1 MNRSFAWILP
11 IAFAAAC
18 GDLLTQAPPD
28 GDVFDAPVPGLSPA
42 ELRAFARGDA
52 EFARRFAPATGL
64 GPIFNNAS
72 CASCHSGDGRG
83 RLENSLSRIGNA
95 DNDMLRSFGGP
106 QIQDKAIPG
115 AQPELVPAGAPV

>member
-1 MNRSFAWILP
+1 MNRRYLVFLCCLAI
-11 IAFAAAC
+11 AAC

-28 GDVFDAPVPGLSPA
+28 GDVFDASVPGLNPA
-42 ELRAFARGDA
+42 GLRAFARGDA

-83 RLENSLSRIGNA
+83 RLENSLSRIGSM
-95 DNDMLRSFGGP
+95 DNDMLR
-106 QIQDKAIPG
+106 A
-115 AQPELVPAGAPV
+115 